1 MPRWRIE
8 AIDEILMIEPPPC
21 RAISGMTCFMARYAL
36 LRLTAN
42 TRSQSA
48 SDTSTTFPHL
58 GDPDIVVEHID
69 AAMRFEA
76 CRDHGFDIGGAGH
89 IGRERGRLAA

>member
-8 AIDEILMIEPPPC
+8 AIDEMLMIEPPPC
-21 RAISGMTCFMARYAL
+21 RAITGMTCFMARKAL

-48 SDTSTTFPHL
+48 SGTSTTFPVSAIPTL
-58 GDPDIVVEHID
+58 LSSTS
-69 AAMRFEA
+69 MRP
-76 CRDHGFDIGGAGH
+76 
-89 IGRERGRLAA
+89 